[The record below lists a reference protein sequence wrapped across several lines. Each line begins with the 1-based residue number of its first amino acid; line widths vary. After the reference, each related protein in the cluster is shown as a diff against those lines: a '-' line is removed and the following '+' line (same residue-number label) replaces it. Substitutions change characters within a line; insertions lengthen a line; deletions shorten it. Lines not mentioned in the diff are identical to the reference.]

1 MRPLLPTLTLAL
13 TAWLVMPAALA
24 QPAPGR
30 PAAAAPAAGAVDW
43 AGLSAGQRTA
53 LQPLAALWPTLQP
66 EHQRKWIALAHNFER
81 MTPEEQAT
89 LQSRMSEWARL
100 TPAQRTQARLNFGA
114 TRKVPPDEK
123 RSKWEAYQAL
133 PAEERDR
140 LAREQPRP
148 PAGAAPALRP
158 APPGRIVR
166 PPTPVPSPGSSGLPD
181 ARRKLPLDRNT
192 LLPQQ
197 PAEPARPPAR

>member
-1 MRPLLPTLTLAL
+1 MRHSLPAFTIALATLLVTP
-13 TAWLVMPAALA
+13 ALA
-24 QPAPGR
+24 QPAPNR
-30 PAAAAPAAGAVDW
+30 TAAPTAGALAW
-43 AGLSAGQRTA
+43 AQLSAEQRTA

-81 MTPEEQAT
+81 MAPHEQAT
-89 LQSRMSEWARL
+89 LQSRMNEWAQL
-100 TPAQRTQARLNFGA
+100 TPAQRTRARLNFGEA
-114 TRKVPPDEK
+114 RTVPADEK
-123 RSKWEAYQAL
+123 RSKWEEYQAL

-166 PPTPVPSPGSSGLPD
+166 PPTPVPPPGATAAPD
-181 ARRKLPLDRNT
+181 ARRQVPLDRNT
-192 LLPQQ
+192 LLPRQ
-197 PAEPARPPAR
+197 PADRAQPPAR